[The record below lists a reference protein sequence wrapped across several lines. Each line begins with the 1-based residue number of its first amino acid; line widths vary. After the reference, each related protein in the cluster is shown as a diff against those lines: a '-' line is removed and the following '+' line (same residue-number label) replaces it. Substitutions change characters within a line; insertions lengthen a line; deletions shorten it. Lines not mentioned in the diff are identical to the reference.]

1 MARALPRWM
10 HEKHGAYYL
19 VRQNKWHRL
28 SGNLHDALV
37 EYARLTAWPDKG
49 ALGELV
55 SKTLADMK
63 LAVAASTFK
72 NYTTCSRQVLGSCRR
87 AIR

>member
-1 MARALPRWM
+1 M

-37 EYARLTAWPDKG
+37 EYARLTAGPDKG